1 MNKMNRL
8 LIPFIVL
15 INVTLIR
22 VCKAQNA
29 ENSVLWE
36 ISGDGL
42 EKSSYLFGIIN
53 FLPKKDFSIPKKVKN
68 VMDDCEV
75 FATKALI
82 SRRNQKE
89 FNQAARISNDGWI
102 NDYLTDDELNR
113 LRLLMLRD
121 LGVSE
126 NDYHFNYSRLQ
137 PIILVTATTILY
149 LGQKNLFFVEQELRQ
164 IAQKSHLDLVGL
176 GTIEEEIAAF
186 DNFPIPDQVTALNYT
201 IDNFDE
207 HIKGYNNLVKNYVE
221 DQDLA
226 KIREEILKAT
236 NRSEV
241 FQKVYY
247 DDRQKVWTE
256 TIDTLVHQ
264 NPTFI
269 AVGAAHLPGDQGLL
283 QLLRQEGFTLNP
295 IDAFE

>member
-1 MNKMNRL
+1 MNNKNH
-8 LIPFIVL
+8 LIFTFVVL
-15 INVTLIR
+15 INSTLIH
-22 VCKAQNA
+22 VCNAQSA
-29 ENSVLWE
+29 ENAVLWE
-36 ISGDGL
+36 ISGNGL
-42 EKSSYLFGIIN
+42 EKTSYLFGVIN

-75 FATKALI
+75 FVTKTLVN
-82 SRRNQKE
+82 RRNQKE
-89 FNQAARISNDGWI
+89 FNQAARIPNDGWI
-102 NDYLTDDELNR
+102 NDYLTDDELNQ

-121 LGVSE
+121 LEVSE

-137 PIILVTATTILY
+137 PIILVTATTILS
-149 LGQKNLFFVEQELRQ
+149 LGNKNLVFVEQELAQ

-176 GTIEEEIAAF
+176 GTMEEEIAAF
-186 DNFPIPDQVTALNYT
+186 DNFPIPDQVEALNYT
-201 IDNFDE
+201 IDNFDQ
-207 HIKGYNNLVKNYVE
+207 HIADYNNLVKNYVE

-247 DDRQKVWTE
+247 DERQKAWMK
-256 TIDTLVHQ
+256 TIDTLVHE

-283 QLLRQEGFTLNP
+283 QLLRQEGYTLNP